1 MHSATRIE
9 IEDPRIFEAQV
20 GDQYLCFSDNS
31 TNKNDKWL
39 FIEQSKKLNMRYV
52 IENVKTGMVWQ
63 VIRGDYTLEKWQNRD
78 EQLWTITPRNK
89 SGYSITNV
97 ASGENVGCPLNDQIY
112 GTWKFNTYT
121 ATRIEIENPRIFEA
135 QVGNRYLCFYDNS
148 SNKNDKWLFIEQSK
162 KLNMRYIIENE
173 KTGMVWQVISG
184 NYTLEKWQNRDEQ
197 LWTITPR
204 NNSGYSIT
212 NVASGENIGCPLNG
226 KIYDIWKFN
235 TRSATRIEIENPRIF
250 EAQVGDKYLCFSDN
264 SSNEND
270 KWLFIEHMGHITNI
284 PVDKNNQA
292 GEILEEAEAV
302 INGGKGDNRDSNLWI
317 LKPQNKSEDFIG
329 NVGSGGLLIYVK
341 NGTNHEIWEL
351 NTNSDIW
358 IKINDTDAFLVNKDG
373 KIMSIQ
379 YRQNNKINS
388 SLWVEEEMEERC
400 MKYNM
405 IEPRSS

>member
-1 MHSATRIE
+1 MLRKIS
-9 IEDPRIFEAQV
+9 
-20 GDQYLCFSDNS
+20 LC
-31 TNKNDKWL
+31 
-39 FIEQSKKLNMRYV
+39 
-52 IENVKTGMVWQ
+52 
-63 VIRGDYTLEKWQNRD
+63 
-78 EQLWTITPRNK
+78 
-89 SGYSITNV
+89 
-97 ASGENVGCPLNDQIY
+97 ENVGCPLNDQIY